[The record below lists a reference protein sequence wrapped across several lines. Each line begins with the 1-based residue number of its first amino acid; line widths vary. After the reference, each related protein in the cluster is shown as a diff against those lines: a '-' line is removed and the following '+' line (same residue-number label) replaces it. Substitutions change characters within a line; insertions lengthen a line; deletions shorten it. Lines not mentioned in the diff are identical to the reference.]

1 MVAVF
6 VAMVMGGNSGSGPAT
21 AAAVGGVLIVALSRE
36 APRGFSVSVVGASAA
51 TDILI
56 PPSIAFTVYVY
67 VYVYVYVF
75 GVNVSGASV
84 PALFAAGMVPGSLA
98 GVALI
103 VPAVW
108 LSRRH
113 GFGELERNLSKS
125 PFCSSLGAAS
135 WGLAAPRLRVGGMRL
150 GWFTPTEA
158 AGAAVVAVAC
168 GPFIGMVVHRSIARR
183 DPYGIVPEASEISA
197 VFLLVLL
204 LADMW
209 WASLRMP

>member
-67 VYVYVYVF
+67 S
-75 GVNVSGASV
+75 VNVSGASV
-84 PALFAAGMVPGSLA
+84 PALIAAGMVPGSLA

-135 WGLAAPRLRVGGMRL
+135 WGLAAPRLRVGSMRL

>member
-21 AAAVGGVLIVALSRE
+21 AAAVGGVLIVALLRV

-67 VYVYVYVF
+67 S
-75 GVNVSGASV
+75 VNVSGASV
-84 PALFAAGMVPGSLA
+84 PALIAAGMVPGSLA
-98 GVALI
+98 GVALT

-113 GFGELERNLSKS
+113 GFGELENNLPKP
-125 PFCSSLGAAS
+125 PFCSSLSAAS
-135 WGLAAPRLRVGGMRL
+135 WGLAAPLLCVGGMRL

-158 AGAAVVAVAC
+158 AVAAVVAVAC
-168 GPFIGMVVHRSIARR
+168 GLSIGMGVHRSIARR
-183 DPYGIVPEASEISA
+183 DPYGIVPEASEVSA

-204 LADMW
+204 LAGMW
-209 WASLRMP
+209 